1 MYTPSNIVFNIA
13 LVGGSI
19 ILFFTPF
26 VLSFFLN
33 HRQQIIEKRPGLNQF
48 MDRFFD
54 SRYLN
59 WLVMLWAAA
68 EAVLWFVIPE
78 FLLLLIIFMKVR
90 HRINLLTYD
99 IIGTIIGSIIGLS
112 IHMSHPF
119 MLSLPYVYEGMFTKV
134 HEWFA
139 TMGVWGLV
147 NQPFSG
153 VPYKVFLNMA
163 PEFGLNIVLFL
174 LFALVLRIGRYAV
187 FYVIF
192 WFSYPALHKFVY
204 KNYALLLVAAVVIFS
219 LLLMRV
225 SSLYT

>member
-1 MYTPSNIVFNIA
+1 MYTPLNILGNIL

-19 ILFFTPF
+19 ALFFAPF
-26 VLSFFLN
+26 VLLFFLK
-33 HRQQIIEKRPGLNQF
+33 HRQQIIEKRPGFNQF

-54 SRYLN
+54 SPYLN
-59 WLVMLWAAA
+59 WLVLLWAAA

-90 HRINLLTYD
+90 HKTNLLVYD
-99 IIGTIIGSIIGLS
+99 IIGTVIGSIIGLS
-112 IHMSHPF
+112 IHMSHSF

-134 HEWFA
+134 HEWFGS
-139 TMGVWGLV
+139 MGIWGLI

-163 PEFGLNIVLFL
+163 PDFGLNILLFL
-174 LFALVLRIGRYAV
+174 VLALVLRIGRYAV
-187 FYVIF
+187 FYGLF
-192 WFSYPALHKFVY
+192 WLAYPALHRLVY
-204 KNYALLLVAAVVIFS
+204 KRYLVLFIAAIVIFS

-225 SSLYT
+225 SSLYP